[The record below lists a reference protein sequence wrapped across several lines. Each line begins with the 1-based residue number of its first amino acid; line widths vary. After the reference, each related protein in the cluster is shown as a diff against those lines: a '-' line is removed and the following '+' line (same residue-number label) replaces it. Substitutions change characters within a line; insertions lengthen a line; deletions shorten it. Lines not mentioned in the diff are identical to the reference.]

1 MPATQVGLDF
11 SDLESVTLAA
21 LADLP
26 KLQAIADEGYR
37 RVVSTTEKTMA
48 RDVAEM
54 LHKVIK

>member
-1 MPATQVGLDF
+1 MGLDF

-26 KLQAIADEGYR
+26 KLQAIADEGHR